1 MGLQFEDLGLLQP
14 LLSPKAIKLLIL
26 FIPRLCLHIEMGFP
40 QQGVI
45 EALVHENQERASHV
59 DNWSQGAFLTW
70 GLGPKSR
77 GKMVLAW
84 NVQGATVEP

>member
-14 LLSPKAIKLLIL
+14 LLSPKARKLLIL
-26 FIPRLCLHIEMGFP
+26 FIPRLCLHIEVGFP

-45 EALVHENQERASHV
+45 EELEPENQERASHV

-70 GLGPKSR
+70 GLGPMS
-77 GKMVLAW
+77 
-84 NVQGATVEP
+84 